1 MDSTDDAVG
10 MGTVKGE
17 DAAKTTFTP
26 SPWDGANG
34 QIAGVSPPPPP
45 DGDGGA
51 IAPGKPLPGGG
62 GAKTEFGTKA
72 ARVRATREKAPAV
85 DVLTPLNKGSG
96 TPAAKI
102 FPPGHHSRGSLAPGN
117 GLSDPTAGVSDP
129 EDQDEHGLAE
139 QSPARSGP
147 PSPFT
152 SPAARGGGSNPRI
165 AEHLRGA
172 DAASPEETGLRG
184 PHRPPAGVPPSQ
196 ADLERRNSDG
206 STGSRPGQP
215 RRQSGQRKGSMAGAP
230 SRGAGGSPMSRM
242 TTAER
247 QAQAEQRRAAILK
260 DEERKRNARNSG
272 VGPAAAAGG
281 GGGGAG
287 GRKSNQQR
295 AVREAIERG
304 KQQRARQLAQQKRHD
319 KNDAEARSRRIAE
332 VRKAVPSQQP
342 RAFLSSGL
350 QAPTSKLTTPPLP
363 ARTQMHKHHKQ
374 KEAGLDENASARA
387 ARQRAQKSEDEKRM
401 NSINTAMSLM

>member
-1 MDSTDDAVG
+1 MDSADDAVG
-10 MGTVKGE
+10 MGKVKGE
-17 DAAKTTFTP
+17 AAATTTFTP

-34 QIAGVSPPPPP
+34 HAAGAPPLPPP
-45 DGDGGA
+45 DGDGSEVA
-51 IAPGKPLPGGG
+51 SGKQLPGGG
-62 GAKTEFGTKA
+62 GAKPEFGTKA
-72 ARVRATREKAPAV
+72 ARARATREKAPAV

-96 TPAAKI
+96 TPVAKI

-117 GLSDPTAGVSDP
+117 GLSGPTAAISDP
-129 EDQDEHGLAE
+129 EEQDEHGLAE

-152 SPAARGGGSNPRI
+152 SPAARGGGSNQRI
-165 AEHLRGA
+165 AEHLRDA
-172 DAASPEETGLRG
+172 DADGQGDTGLRG
-184 PHRPPAGVPPSQ
+184 PQRPPAGVPPSQ
-196 ADLERRNSDG
+196 TELERRNSNG

-230 SRGAGGSPMSRM
+230 SRGGGGSPMSRM

-332 VRKAVPSQQP
+332 VRPMIP
-342 RAFLSSGL
+342 
-350 QAPTSKLTTPPLP
+350 
-363 ARTQMHKHHKQ
+363 
-374 KEAGLDENASARA
+374 
-387 ARQRAQKSEDEKRM
+387 KSIAK
-401 NSINTAMSLM
+401 